1 METDMY
7 FAEMPSIRL
16 TSDQKTH
23 ALSLLN
29 KANNLLKKWSQ
40 HFPDMKFR
48 QVRNAIFEKPE
59 SLAVKV
65 QDELKAEF
73 ASDVAI
79 IAKVRQ
85 SDPVLNGKSIED
97 AILQNYSFLAKKH
110 ALKWSRQNKNI
121 IALEDFLQECYMQ
134 IIESMYNWNSSG
146 GADITTYIWWSLKNR
161 LSNMVNQQASNL
173 SHFTNSGINLLIRY
187 NKIKETLP
195 LHHGID
201 DIAEVMNLS
210 DDEKSHLL
218 DMLIKVHF
226 QENGKSRNE
235 NKQEY
240 DYTSETSVSQS
251 SSDSHHVEEN
261 EWVEYVL
268 SQSNLTPFE
277 RELIEKSMNPYYGWQ
292 IEIGKNRISPRTGKP
307 YGRVRIG
314 QILEKARNKVA
325 LAYKRLSGSQQGVS

>member
-1 METDMY
+1 MY
-7 FAEMPSIRL
+7 FAEVPSIRL

-29 KANNLLKKWSQ
+29 QANNLLKKWSQ

-48 QVRNAIFEKPE
+48 QVRNAIFEKPAY
-59 SLAVKV
+59 LAANLE
-65 QDELKAEF
+65 DELKAEF

-85 SDPVLNGKSIED
+85 PDPILDGKSIEG

-110 ALKWSRQNKNI
+110 AVKWSRQNQNI
-121 IALEDFLQECYMQ
+121 ISFEDFLQECYMQ
-134 IIESMYNWNSSG
+134 IIESMYNWNSDG

-173 SHFTNSGINLLIRY
+173 SHFTNAGISLLIKY

-195 LHHGID
+195 LHHSID
-201 DIAEVMNLS
+201 DAAEAMDLS
-210 DDEKSHLL
+210 DDEKAHLI

-235 NKQEY
+235 NNHEY
-240 DYTSETSVSQS
+240 DYTSEASVSQS

-268 SQSNLTPFE
+268 NQSSLTAFE
-277 RELIEKSMNPYYGWQ
+277 RELIEKSMNSHYGWQ
-292 IEIGKNRISPRTGKP
+292 VEIGKNRISPRTGKP

-325 LAYKRLSGSQQGVS
+325 LTYKRLCGNHQGVS